1 MSSRSALSI
10 AIALSALYVLVLAV
24 PVQRHV
30 VGVFSDFYVRFAPD
44 ADRVAAVKFPL
55 NTYNPPGYPVA
66 LALTKPI
73 TGDHFTTGKWLSL
86 LCGGLSGVL
95 TFLLFRRVFGPGPA
109 LLAVPIV
116 LTSEVFTTYAVTAM
130 TDVPFVA
137 LCLVA
142 MLAITRDDPR
152 PIRGAI
158 VSGVVCGLVYLVRY
172 NALFLLVPGVAA
184 VAWGPGPW
192 AQRLKRAAI
201 FLVAFVVTASPWL
214 WMNYTHHGSP
224 MYSTNFEDVAR
235 EFGITRADPPLS
247 SLGDVIRHDPVRFVQ
262 GYLRNL
268 PGILYRTVG
277 AALAL
282 LPVGPLAVAGIA
294 IALVWQR
301 RKPVVLILLAA
312 VTFILLMTLTHW
324 EKRYFLF
331 VLVCYA
337 GFAAFAVVEI
347 GRWIGARWSSPM
359 ARRVAVAVLALWIL
373 VPSAILVRRAAMK
386 TLSRQPIELLPA
398 AAALRREARPGA
410 TVMSPRAQIAYL
422 SRLEWRDIPGSSSLD
437 DLRAKLRPAPPDFI
451 SYDRW
456 ARKYAPS
463 LKALADPAQA
473 PPWLRLVYGSRNI
486 TVYRVEIDRD
496 AP

>member
-1 MSSRSALSI
+1 MSPPTALSI
-10 AIALSALYVLVLAV
+10 AAAISALYVLVLAI

-44 ADRVAAVKFPL
+44 ADRVAAGLFPL
-55 NTYNPPGYPVA
+55 NTYNPPGYPVMLA
-66 LALTKPI
+66 LAAPI

-86 LCGGLSGVL
+86 MCGGLTGVL
-95 TFLLFRRVFGPGPA
+95 AFLLFRRLFGPGPA

-137 LCLVA
+137 LCVVA

-152 PIRGAI
+152 PLRGAL
-158 VSGVVCGLVYLVRY
+158 VSGVVCGSAYLMRY

-184 VAWGPGPW
+184 AAWGPGPW
-192 AQRLKRAAI
+192 RPRIERAVL

-235 EFGITRADPPLS
+235 EFGITATDRPFN
-247 SLGDVIRHDPVRFVQ
+247 SLGDVIRQDPVRVVR

-294 IALVWQR
+294 IALAWHR
-301 RKPVVLILLAA
+301 RKPVLLVLLAA
-312 VTFILLMTLTHW
+312 LTFILLMTLTHW

-337 GFAAFAVVEI
+337 GFAALAVVEI
-347 GRWIGARWSSPM
+347 GRWIGARWSSPL
-359 ARRVAVAVLALWIL
+359 ARRVAVAVLALWII
-373 VPSAILVRRAAMK
+373 VPSAMLVRRAALK
-386 TLSRQPIELLPA
+386 TLSRQPIELVPA
-398 AAALRREARPGA
+398 AAALRRESRPGA

-422 SRLEWRDIPGSSSLD
+422 SGLQWRDIPGSSSLD
-437 DLRAKLRPAPPDFI
+437 DLRAKLRAAPPDFI

-456 ARKYAPS
+456 ARKYAPA
-463 LKALADPAQA
+463 LKALADPAQS
-473 PPWLRLVYGSRNI
+473 PPWLRLVYGDRHI

-496 AP
+496 R

>member
-1 MSSRSALSI
+1 LALSI
-10 AIALSALYVLVLAV
+10 AVAISALHVLVLAA

-30 VGVFSDFYVRFAPD
+30 VGVFSDFYVRCAPD
-44 ADRVAAVKFPL
+44 ADRITAGRFPL

-66 LALTKPI
+66 LALAQPI

-86 LCGGLSGVL
+86 LCGGLAGVL

-116 LTSEVFTTYAVTAM
+116 LTSEVFTTYALTAM
-130 TDVPFVA
+130 SDVPFVA
-137 LCLVA
+137 LCLVV
-142 MLAITRDDPR
+142 MLAITRDDPQ

-158 VSGVVCGLVYLVRY
+158 VIGVLCGVAYLVRY

-184 VAWGPGPW
+184 AVWGPGPW
-192 AQRLKRAAI
+192 GPRLRRAAI
-201 FLVAFVVTASPWL
+201 LLAAFVVTASPWL
-214 WMNYTHHGSP
+214 WMNYAHHGSP
-224 MYSTNFEDVAR
+224 TYSTNFEDVAR
-235 EFGITRADPPLS
+235 AFGITVADRPFD
-247 SLGDVIRHDPVRFVQ
+247 SLGDVIRRDPGRFVL

-282 LPVGPLAVAGIA
+282 LPVGPLAVAGMA
-294 IALVWQR
+294 IALAWHR
-301 RKPVVLILLAA
+301 RKPVVLVLLAA
-312 VTFILLMTLTHW
+312 ITFVLLMTLTHW

-337 GFAAFAVVEI
+337 GFAALAVVEI

-359 ARRVAVAVLALWIL
+359 AGRVAIAVLALWII
-373 VPSAILVRRAAMK
+373 VPSAVLVRRAALK

-422 SRLEWRDIPGSSSLD
+422 SRLEWRDLPGSSSLD
-437 DLRAKLRPAPPDFI
+437 DLRAKLRAAPPDFI

-456 ARKYAPS
+456 ARKYAPA

-473 PPWLRLVYGSRNI
+473 PPWLRLVYGNRNI

-496 AP
+496 SRP